1 MGNGLL
7 PGPTNG
13 SGSYSDI
20 DEGTSALTGTPAP
33 VTIGLDAK
41 SGSSKQ
47 SGPSMADRIVAFARR
62 RRGEVFGDGECFTL
76 ADRALRAAGAKSAA
90 DFGEVTPD
98 ANYIWGTS
106 VGRADLQPGDIIQLR
121 DYRCDLESTTEHADG
136 SADIVTQTEER
147 PHHTAIVESIGENGI
162 VTVLE
167 QNYPEGTPVTR
178 NRLHLSTTTYTS
190 STSTIRAD
198 VGGTFWFYR
207 PQAR

>member
-7 PGPTNG
+7 PGSVNG
-13 SGSYSDI
+13 PGSYDDI
-20 DEGTSALTGTPAP
+20 DEGTSALTGTPP
-33 VTIGLDAK
+33 PGTIGLDAK
-41 SGSSKQ
+41 SGSSKP

-90 DFGEVTPD
+90 DFGEVTHD
-98 ANYIWGTS
+98 GDYIWGTA
-106 VGRADLQPGDIIQLR
+106 VGRTDLQPGDIIQLR
-121 DYRCDLESTTEHADG
+121 NYRCEIESTTEHADG
-136 SADIVTQTEER
+136 SDDIVTQTEER
-147 PHHTAIVESIGENGI
+147 PHHTAIVESIGANGI

-167 QNYPEGTPVTR
+167 QNYPEGAPVTR
-178 NRLHLSTTTYTS
+178 NRLHLTTTTYSSGSTTT
-190 STSTIRAD
+190 RAE